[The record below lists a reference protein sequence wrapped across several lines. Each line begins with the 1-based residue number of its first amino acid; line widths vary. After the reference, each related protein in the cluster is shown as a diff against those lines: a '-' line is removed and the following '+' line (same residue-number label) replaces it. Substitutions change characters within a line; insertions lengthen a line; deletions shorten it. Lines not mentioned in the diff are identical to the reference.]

1 MFFHLWRHDCGLK
14 FHIKYYEIS
23 YGRYNFI
30 YYSFFGFSTNK
41 NILNIIYIQPIKV
54 SCSAFLCVFKHC
66 STFIVYYIFLCTWIW
81 IRYQPVVCFLQRLGP
96 GGGGTDDVVSHS
108 SLFIFSHFLGEEVFP
123 QTCDVTLHPY
133 KLISGANPDL
143 T

>member
-54 SCSAFLCVFKHC
+54 SCSAFFYVFKHC

-96 GGGGTDDVVSHS
+96 GGGGRMTQSATHPSSYLAIFWGKRFFHRHVTSH
-108 SLFIFSHFLGEEVFP
+108 
-123 QTCDVTLHPY
+123 CTL
-133 KLISGANPDL
+133 IN
-143 T
+143 